1 MIFNLTL
8 STGSTVRCT
17 YNVLRYRTTHIKIA
31 INFCGKTTPTYND
44 LIGAEFDH
52 YKIEAITTL
61 DCSLCECI
69 VNDTGCIL

>member
-1 MIFNLTL
+1 MIYNLIL
-8 STGSTVRCT
+8 SSGRSIRCT
-17 YNVLRYRTTHIKIA
+17 YNILRYSTINIKIV
-31 INFCGKTTPTYND
+31 INFCGTQTPAYND

-69 VNDTGCIL
+69 VNDTGCM